1 MDEEEY
7 YQNENHCTSKFST
20 LRLFSEIR
28 WTVRAKA
35 LKSIYENYKGLEELW
50 DWCLDEYK
58 IQKQR
63 HGFMVYSLRCK
74 RLSIFLHGDLLF
86 LSLGIVITLKNPKNR
101 PYVMRNLSSFGK
113 TRKIKHP
120 SQSIYRFSKVT
131 EEKESTS

>member
-7 YQNENHCTSKFST
+7 YQNEDHCTSKFST

-58 IQKQR
+58 NTEAKARIHGVQSQMQTFEYFFGWRLAIPLLR
-63 HGFMVYSLRCK
+63 HSDK
-74 RLSIFLHGDLLF
+74 
-86 LSLGIVITLKNPKNR
+86 PKK
-101 PYVMRNLSSFGK
+101 P
-113 TRKIKHP
+113 
-120 SQSIYRFSKVT
+120 
-131 EEKESTS
+131 